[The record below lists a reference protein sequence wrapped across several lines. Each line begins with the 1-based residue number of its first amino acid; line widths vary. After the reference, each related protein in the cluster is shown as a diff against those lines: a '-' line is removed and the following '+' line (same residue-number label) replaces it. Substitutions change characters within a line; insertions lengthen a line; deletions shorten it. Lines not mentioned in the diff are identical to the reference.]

1 MEKAVVMGCVCVV
14 VSSLTP
20 EEMKRFACYY
30 PEAMTLK
37 GMNFSLRL
45 DDGPGSLSE
54 EEARFSRTTTAD
66 GKATIT
72 ILLDPDVED
81 KAAFVRERIGSALL
95 KLDMLE
101 KQMVGMKEELE
112 ETENAASELFT
123 LM

>member
-45 DDGPGSLSE
+45 DDGPGVQ
-54 EEARFSRTTTAD
+54 AR
-66 GKATIT
+66 GQ
-72 ILLDPDVED
+72 IL
-81 KAAFVRERIGSALL
+81 ISSGGQGSALHPL
-95 KLDMLE
+95 REGLCK
-101 KQMVGMKEELE
+101 VPP
-112 ETENAASELFT
+112 
-123 LM
+123 